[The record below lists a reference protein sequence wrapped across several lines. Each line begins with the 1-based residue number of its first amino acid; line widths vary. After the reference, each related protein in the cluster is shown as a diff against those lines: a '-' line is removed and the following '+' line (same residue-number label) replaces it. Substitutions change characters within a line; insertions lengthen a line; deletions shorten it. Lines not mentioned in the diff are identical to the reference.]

1 MQETK
6 TWILGVVGGLL
17 MTMALIAA
25 LDAYVMRIHN
35 AAPRTVV
42 EMERVTVTAEPVD
55 TRTEALAETEARKA
69 KAL

>member
-6 TWILGVVGGLL
+6 TWILGVAGGLL

-25 LDAYVMRIHN
+25 LDAYVTRIQSN
-35 AAPRTVV
+35 APRTVI

-55 TRTEALAETEARKA
+55 QRTKALAETEARKA
-69 KAL
+69 TAL